1 MTRSLDMIRTFL
13 LFALLAGAQAA
24 AAPVYK
30 CNSGGKVSYG
40 DRPCAHGQQEAEL
53 APPAG
58 VSLPGKDAPVNG
70 DARTLLELEKLRIA
84 QEQRAQRAREQQ
96 ERQAL
101 AEQRARQRDSRAAS
115 ARSKQCARLKL
126 RHKWALDDAARSSHG
141 PKHEA
146 AVRKAKRQAEQL
158 AVECPA

>member
-1 MTRSLDMIRTFL
+1 MTRSVNMIRKFL
-13 LFALLAGAQAA
+13 LLSLLAGAQAC

-30 CNSGGKVSYG
+30 CSNGGKISYG

-53 APPAG
+53 APPVG
-58 VSLPGKDAPVNG
+58 VSLPGKDVPATG

-84 QEQRAQRAREQQ
+84 KEEREQRAREQR
-96 ERQAL
+96 EKREL
-101 AEQRARQRDSRAAS
+101 ADQRAQQRASRVAG
-115 ARSKQCARLKL
+115 ARNKQCARLKL
-126 RHKWALDDAARSSHG
+126 RHKWALDDAARSAPG